1 MRTRPTTAA
10 PLRVPPVCGNP
21 GRRPADL
28 SRVLRAGRAGRS
40 GRRRQRSR
48 DGIRGRACDDWT
60 CSQCAPG
67 GRRLCVP
74 SGRLCLSGSVGR
86 TAGLKGG
93 RLSEVGGREGARPGV
108 RDAWRLRSAS
118 PRSLCTSPS
127 RPRIAALAVQVAG
140 RAARQAPTHAASPS
154 PTGRRARH
162 RAVPSEPEERAP
174 RRRLVDDRRSP
185 LERTAAS
192 RLGPLPPC
200 AVGAA

>member
-67 GRRLCVP
+67 RATFVRPKRAAVPVGERGKDRGAQGR
-74 SGRLCLSGSVGR
+74 
-86 TAGLKGG
+86 AA
-93 RLSEVGGREGARPGV
+93 VGGGGTGGARPGV